1 MTVTPRIKLDAPLED
16 IQRSMNVITTA
27 VSRLSDKAERLVDTD
42 AANKA
47 PAAISSGR

>member
-27 VSRLSDKAERLVDTD
+27 VSRLSNKAEHLVTPRPRASPWAS
-42 AANKA
+42 AAA
-47 PAAISSGR
+47 P